1 MAHMQY
7 EQPSMHSA
15 RDTDSSDRWFVTN
28 GVVAVGPV
36 TYELVLRGVA
46 YGRIP
51 AGSFV
56 RHESWQV
63 WRRFEDIEA
72 QSAGRR
78 RQTIEDLASHST
90 SAEKRARGP
99 FSQPPPP
106 PSGAELSSRTQNVDR
121 AARQSFRPLAVDPV
135 GVLSNAT
142 ELSEALL
149 LSVVTALTAAAA
161 DVGLVHRV
169 RADIGVAIT
178 VGGHGLA
185 TERLLGERLSADDP
199 TLTAARGGHTV
210 LSEPHCGEVGR
221 HMLGRMTRCSPD
233 VRSVA
238 MVPLLV
244 YGELVALFEIGRC
257 SRPFRAREIGR
268 VEDVVEALAE
278 RSVVMGWA
286 EQSGHFRP

>member
-1 MAHMQY
+1 MRNAHDPQD
-7 EQPSMHSA
+7 SA
-15 RDTDSSDRWFVTN
+15 KSDRWFVTN

-63 WRRFEDIEA
+63 WRRLEDIEA
-72 QSAGRR
+72 QSAGNR
-78 RQTIEDLASHST
+78 RQTIEDLAQHSAAVE
-90 SAEKRARGP
+90 SRARSI
-99 FSQPPPP
+99 FSEPPPP
-106 PSGAELSSRTQNVDR
+106 PSGAELSSRTGGIDR
-121 AARQSFRPLAVDPV
+121 APRQSFRPAAVDPV
-135 GVLSNAT
+135 GVLSSVS
-142 ELSEALL
+142 ELSDALL
-149 LSVVTALTAAAA
+149 LSVVTAVTAAGA
-161 DVGLVHRV
+161 DLGLVHRV
-169 RADIGVAIT
+169 RTDIGAAIT

-185 TERLLGERLSADDP
+185 TEHLLGERLTADDP
-199 TLTAARGGHTV
+199 TLSAARGGHTV
-210 LSEPHCGEVGR
+210 LTEPQCGEVGR
-221 HMLGRMTRCSPD
+221 HMLGRMTRCAAD
-233 VRSVA
+233 IKSVA

-244 YGELVALFEIGRC
+244 YGELVALFEVGRK

-286 EQSGHFRP
+286 E

>member
-1 MAHMQY
+1 
-7 EQPSMHSA
+7 MHSA
-15 RDTDSSDRWFVTN
+15 HDSQDSGTTDRWFVTN

-63 WRRFEDIEA
+63 WRRLEDIEA
-72 QSAGRR
+72 QSAGNR
-78 RQTIEDLASHST
+78 RQTIEDLAQHS
-90 SAEKRARGP
+90 AAVEKRARSI
-99 FSQPPPP
+99 FSEPPPP
-106 PSGAELSSRTQNVDR
+106 PSGAELSSRTENIDR
-121 AARQSFRPLAVDPV
+121 APRQSFRPAAVDPA
-135 GVLSNAT
+135 GVLSGAT
-142 ELSEALL
+142 EFSEALL
-149 LSVVTALTAAAA
+149 LTVVTAVTAAGA
-161 DVGLVHRV
+161 DLGLVHRV
-169 RADIGVAIT
+169 RPDIGAAIT

-185 TERLLGERLSADDP
+185 TEHLLGERLNADDP
-199 TLTAARGGHTV
+199 TLAAARGGHSV
-210 LSEPHCGEVGR
+210 LTEPQCGEVGR
-221 HMLGRMTRCSPD
+221 HMLGRMTRCAVD
-233 VRSVA
+233 IKSVA

-244 YGELVALFEIGRC
+244 YGELVALFEVGRK

-286 EQSGHFRP
+286 E